1 MKKILIVVPCVVA
14 LTLASPA
21 NAENSTI
28 IVETN
33 SHNVFTGL
41 FRTVWAHFRS
51 LNPSQKESA
60 RSEILYNAGIR
71 GAESTDTL
79 LQPYWKGDL
88 SQDRQFQAQLQN
100 FDLAQAKLDQGEL
113 AAAALLFDDF
123 LQKFEHSALRPN
135 ALFGKGISL
144 AGSGKN
150 EQSLSAIRQFVE
162 ENPRHP
168 LVKDARLVID
178 ELR

>member
-14 LTLASPA
+14 LTLVSPT
-21 NAENSTI
+21 NAENTAI

-60 RSEILYNAGIR
+60 RSEILYTAGIR

-88 SQDRQFQAQLQN
+88 SQDRQFQAELQN
-100 FDLAQAKLDQGEL
+100 FDLAQAKLDQGDLE
-113 AAAALLFDDF
+113 AAARLFDDF
-123 LQKFEHSALRPN
+123 LQQFEQSALRPN